1 MCLAYMLA
9 LAIGTTG
16 VITIVIITIVIT
28 VVADGIHITGA
39 DRVGLFRAAFVSPTN
54 MVRGTSM
61 GGRIRIGDIDNT
73 MRRPLP
79 SFLNC

>member
-39 DRVGLFRAAFVSPTN
+39 DRVGLFRAAT
-54 MVRGTSM
+54 VRRTRDRVAQVGVTVKRDTVRRLEAAS
-61 GGRIRIGDIDNT
+61 GG
-73 MRRPLP
+73 LL
-79 SFLNC
+79 F